1 MSLSSILTGG
11 LSKIMDSGGALVDRF
26 VHTADEK
33 ATFKLEMEA
42 LLQKAG
48 SELEET
54 MRTELQTKE
63 RIMVAELTQGDLY
76 TKRARPTLVYFGM
89 LIIMINYAIA
99 PILASM
105 MDIHLPSLD
114 LPEEFW
120 WAWGGTVGTWSVGR
134 SMERRGVKNNL
145 MTIINGKSPSLID

>member
-26 VHTADEK
+26 VHSKDEQ

-63 RIMVAELTQGDLY
+63 RIMVAELTQGDTF
-76 TKRARPTLVYFGM
+76 TKRARPMVVYVGLAVIVWNYSIVPTVAGFMQISLPAMTLPM
-89 LIIMINYAIA
+89 
-99 PILASM
+99 
-105 MDIHLPSLD
+105 
-114 LPEEFW
+114 EFW
-120 WAWGGTVGTWSVGR
+120 AGWSGIVMTWSVGR